1 MSIISRR
8 PGRRR
13 RGRRSAAAAAVA
25 LLAALAGL
33 GPGPAAAARRDPPA
47 GHAVYL
53 AGGAVW
59 RVSLASPGEPERLA
73 ELEVA
78 PSLVAGLAAARDGSA
93 LLVDLGPNAAW
104 IDLAGEAAAAPVY
117 LPCRGGRLAPDG
129 GRVLCTG
136 RAGGALVIRLRPRAG
151 VAPLAG
157 LDPARTALASTA
169 GDALVT
175 ARDGGLWRVPLAEP
189 DRGSQVAPHAPVDRL
204 SIAPGGE
211 RAVGRY
217 QEEDEPES
225 DALFGFRLDGRAARR
240 KLVPGRPIGWSEDG
254 AWLAVDS
261 RHGAC
266 VLRAVGGEYKCWSGH
281 LALALSADG
290 RHLLTAKPSDGGAG
304 FDVHIAATGGVRPAP
319 PRRLIEGAL
328 AATWLP

>member
-1 MSIISRR
+1 MTERAAAI
-8 PGRRR
+8 
-13 RGRRSAAAAAVA
+13 AAAALLLA
-25 LLAALAGL
+25 LLGL
-33 GPGPAAAARRDPPA
+33 RAGPADAAPRDPPV
-47 GHAVYL
+47 GHAVYV

-59 RVSLASPGEPERLA
+59 RVPLAAPEEPERLA
-73 ELEVA
+73 ALDVA
-78 PSLVAGLAAARDGSA
+78 PGLVTGLAAARDGSA
-93 LLVDLGPNAAW
+93 LLIDLGTNAAW
-104 IDLAGEAAAAPVY
+104 IDLAGEAPAAPVY

-129 GRVLCTG
+129 GRVLCAG

-157 LDPARTALASTA
+157 LDPARTALASA
-169 GDALVT
+169 PGDALVT
-175 ARDGGLWRVPLAEP
+175 ERDGGLWRVPLAEP
-189 DRGSQVAPHAPVDRL
+189 GGGSQVAPHAPLDRI

-254 AWLAVDS
+254 IWLLVDS

-281 LALALSADG
+281 TAVALTADG
-290 RHLLTAKPSDGGAG
+290 KHLLTATSSGEGPG
-304 FDVHIAATGGVRPAP
+304 FDLHLASTGGVRPAG
-319 PRRLIEGAL
+319 PRRLIEGVL
-328 AATWLP
+328 AAAWLP